1 PHRRGQIGWKPQRV
15 FRRGRNGARRA
26 QRSRARLPRS
36 CLQAGVNPAF
46 SPRRNFGEIGAG
58 IGASFARAIGLLHR
72 NFLRFHALTSG
83 RSGATSRQ
91 EKYMNN
97 PNQPKPNQPQQGNPR
112 PGQQQ
117 GGGGQKP
124 GQQQQGGG
132 QQKPGQ
138 QPGQGGHQGG
148 QQGGMDR

>member
-1 PHRRGQIGWKPQRV
+1 VTRFQFAAKFWRKLASISREIRTRIARFASQLSAVPCVDAKGEPRQSLRRERM
-15 FRRGRNGARRA
+15 
-26 QRSRARLPRS
+26 S
-36 CLQAGVNPAF
+36 
-46 SPRRNFGEIGAG
+46 
-58 IGASFARAIGLLHR
+58 
-72 NFLRFHALTSG
+72 
-83 RSGATSRQ
+83 
-91 EKYMNN
+91 N

-112 PGQQQ
+112 PDQQQ

-148 QQGGMDR
+148 MDR